1 MKNTKG
7 ALIVKFYR
15 ISNMIYRGYPWT
27 LFLFPI
33 RVLYKILLNYIIGI
47 EIPDN
52 LLIGKNLTI
61 FHGNGIVIHEGCKLG
76 DNLTLRHNVTIG
88 NSVSNGK
95 CPVLG
100 NNINIGCGVVIIG
113 DIEIKDN
120 VNIGANTLVNK
131 SVPENCTVVG
141 NPMKILKK

>member
-1 MKNTKG
+1 
-7 ALIVKFYR
+7 
-15 ISNMIYRGYPWT
+15 MIYRNLPWT
-27 LFLFPI
+27 LFLYPVRI
-33 RVLYKILLNYIIGI
+33 LYKISLNYIMGI
-47 EIPDN
+47 EIPDT
-52 LLIGKNLTI
+52 LVIGKNLRV
-61 FHGNGIVIHEGCKLG
+61 FHGQGIVIHQGCKLG

-113 DIEIKDN
+113 DIEIQDN

-131 SVPENCTVVG
+131 SVPENSTVVG
-141 NPMKILKK
+141 NPMKILKN

>member
-7 ALIVKFYR
+7 TFIVMFYR
-15 ISNMIYRGYPWT
+15 ISNMIYRSSPWT

-33 RVLYKILLNYIIGI
+33 RVIYKILLNYIMGI
-47 EIPDN
+47 EIPDT
-52 LLIGKNLTI
+52 LVIGKNLRI
-61 FHGNGIVIHEGCKLG
+61 FHGQGIVIHQGCKLG

-131 SVPENCTVVG
+131 SVPENSTVVG
-141 NPMKILKK
+141 NPMKILKN